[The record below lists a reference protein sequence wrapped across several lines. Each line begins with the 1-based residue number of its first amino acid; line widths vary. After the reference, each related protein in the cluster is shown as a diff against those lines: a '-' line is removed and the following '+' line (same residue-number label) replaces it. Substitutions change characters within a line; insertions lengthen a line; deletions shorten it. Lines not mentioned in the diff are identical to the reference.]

1 MSDKKIDI
9 SDRVTELE
17 KKIDILMSMLNHI
30 NKILSDKVIEKIEL
44 DFEEAVKNK
53 LNQND

>member
-1 MSDKKIDI
+1 MSDKQIDI